1 MAPTPGSSAKKQAL
15 TLAQLSTYDDILT
28 DALVDHAYYWTTI
41 PKNRPSYHA
50 SRGVREEDITKI
62 VQTHV
67 IVDPN
72 LSVAEDKLLASDG
85 LKRFYNGLRTD
96 KEKDDFR
103 RHLRRY
109 LQIYLPDCPFEV
121 SSTNRYT
128 IVTQEASITARRYI
142 KRNETVKYLSG
153 IQVLITPEEEDALSS
168 RKKDFSI
175 VVSSRN
181 KCASLFMGPARF
193 ANHDCGANAKL
204 MTTGQAGIEI
214 VAVRDI
220 DVGEEITVTY
230 GENYFGEDNCEC
242 LCKTCEDN
250 LANGWKT
257 EDGNILLTK
266 SIEEDMAALQGYS
279 LRRRRREERGDSG
292 SRTSSVTPGIRP
304 KVYKSKSKRLL
315 GDRASTTDSGL
326 ITAPNSLQKRKR
338 EIDGLA
344 TPPITPAK
352 KQKTAHFEVTPVVSR
367 AAISRG
373 SSDDGQAPSVSESDS
388 ANGETV
394 LTDVTTPEEDLPEP
408 SLREPQSSSAYESF
422 EALKQEQPPDAL
434 GRAALNSVAPF
445 LNVTP
450 MSEVAPVRS
459 APESRSR
466 GLSINDL
473 INDPPAPT
481 TRPSWMDPVV
491 PLSASSLES
500 LPESSIAKIDGV
512 SATGIPVLTPTSS
525 NLSVEVTEVAET
537 IEPME
542 PAISPVKR
550 GRGRPRKVPRP
561 VRQAVARGDT
571 PASSSEEKQ
580 GTPPPRQRIPGDY
593 TLTPLLLA
601 EPDMAWIH
609 CTICNNA
616 FVQQNAYYT
625 KSSCPRCE
633 RHSKLY
639 GYIWPK
645 TEPEGKWDKEER
657 ILDHRTVHRFLNL
670 TEERAARG
678 RAPLRRTETPLDE
691 GDFEFAGPKSKK
703 RKISAAIGD
712 DENDDSALG
721 LRRSSR
727 RRQSSGKAVKTR

>member
-1 MAPTPGSSAKKQAL
+1 MDGQWTSSFHCDQ
-15 TLAQLSTYDDILT
+15 QISNNPSSQ
-28 DALVDHAYYWTTI
+28 AYYWTTI

-50 SRGVREEDITKI
+50 SRGVREEDIGKI
-62 VQTHV
+62 VQAHV
-67 IVDPN
+67 IVDTN
-72 LSVAEDKLLASDG
+72 LSLAEDKLLASDG

-153 IQVLITPEEEDALSS
+153 IQVLITPEEEEALSS

-250 LANGWKT
+250 LTNGWKT
-257 EDGNILLTK
+257 EDGNVMVTK
-266 SIEEDMAALQGYS
+266 SIEGEMAALQGYA

-304 KVYKSKSKRLL
+304 KVYKTKSKRLL

-338 EIDGLA
+338 EVEGLA

-352 KQKTAHFEVTPVVSR
+352 KQKTAHFEVTPIVPR

-373 SSDDGQAPSVSESDS
+373 SSDDEQARSISEVES

-394 LTDVTTPEEDLPEP
+394 LTDVTTPEEYLPEP
-408 SLREPQSSSAYESF
+408 TLRETKSTTEYDTF
-422 EALKQEQPPDAL
+422 EMLKQEHATDGPNTAGLDSA
-434 GRAALNSVAPF
+434 APF
-445 LNVTP
+445 PNVVAT
-450 MSEVAPVRS
+450 SDVAPVRS
-459 APESRSR
+459 APERRSR

-473 INDPPAPT
+473 INDPPVPT
-481 TRPSWMDPVV
+481 TRPTWVSTAV
-491 PLSASSLES
+491 PLNETPLDTH
-500 LPESSIAKIDGV
+500 LGSSIAKIDGI
-512 SATGIPVLTPTSS
+512 SAVHIPILTPTSS
-525 NLSVEVTEVAET
+525 NLSVTATEVAET

-550 GRGRPRKVPRP
+550 GRGRPKKAPRP
-561 VRQAVARGDT
+561 VRQA
-571 PASSSEEKQ
+571 PAKTNTSRSSEEDKE
-580 GTPPPRQRIPGDY
+580 GTPPPRRRIPGDY

-657 ILDHRTVHRFLNL
+657 VLDHRTIHRFLNL

-678 RAPLRRTETPLDE
+678 RAPLRRTETPLDD
-691 GDFEFAGPKSKK
+691 GDSEFAAPKSKK
-703 RKISAAIGD
+703 RKISAVDA
-712 DENDDSALG
+712 DEEYDAAASG

-727 RRQSSGKAVKTR
+727 MRVSSGKAVRAR

>member
-72 LSVAEDKLLASDG
+72 LPVAEDKLLASDG

-434 GRAALNSVAPF
+434 GRAALNS
-445 LNVTP
+445 
-450 MSEVAPVRS
+450 
-459 APESRSR
+459 
-466 GLSINDL
+466 
-473 INDPPAPT
+473 
-481 TRPSWMDPVV
+481 
-491 PLSASSLES
+491 
-500 LPESSIAKIDGV
+500 
-512 SATGIPVLTPTSS
+512 
-525 NLSVEVTEVAET
+525 
-537 IEPME
+537 
-542 PAISPVKR
+542 
-550 GRGRPRKVPRP
+550 
-561 VRQAVARGDT
+561 
-571 PASSSEEKQ
+571 
-580 GTPPPRQRIPGDY
+580 
-593 TLTPLLLA
+593 
-601 EPDMAWIH
+601 
-609 CTICNNA
+609 
-616 FVQQNAYYT
+616 NAYYT